1 MLKRNPFPIIGKVY
15 KYEFKH
21 ISKTLVPLFLI
32 LLALGLVIGLLQSP
46 MSSYSKTVTE
56 NEIIIQGTID
66 ENDLFMNN
74 SDGVLLARNNAMKAF
89 IVIILSFI
97 FSLYIMAVFI
107 VTMVILSGRFKKS
120 MLGDEAYLNLVLPVT
135 MGEHIWGRF
144 LAAVTWV
151 ILCFITAGISGMLL
165 MIRNDA
171 RKWIPEII
179 DGVKETGFNAIGM
192 SPALFF
198 TLEIILLFLMVISII
213 LLVYC
218 VNALGHLSQNNKTIV
233 KFLSTIG
240 LFFIMFNIPDW
251 IENLCGNDLSVKANM
266 IISIC
271 CYLFMSALYM
281 FTTHL
286 IFTKRLNLE

>member
-89 IVIILSFI
+89 ILIILSFI

-240 LFFIMFNIPDW
+240 LLFIMFNIPDW

>member
-89 IVIILSFI
+89 ILIILSFI

-198 TLEIILLFLMVISII
+198 TFEIILLFLMVIFDF
-213 LLVYC
+213 LCKFC
-218 VNALGHLSQNNKTIV
+218 V
-233 KFLSTIG
+233 F
-240 LFFIMFNIPDW
+240 
-251 IENLCGNDLSVKANM
+251 
-266 IISIC
+266 
-271 CYLFMSALYM
+271 
-281 FTTHL
+281 
-286 IFTKRLNLE
+286 

>member
-1 MLKRNPFPIIGKVY
+1 MLKRNPFPFIGKVY

-56 NEIIIQGTID
+56 NEIIIQGTTNS
-66 ENDLFMNN
+66 NDLFMNN
-74 SDGVLLARNNAMKAF
+74 NDGVLLAKNNAMKTF

-135 MGEHIWGRF
+135 IGEHIWGRF

-151 ILCFITAGISGMLL
+151 ILCLITSGISGMLL

-179 DGVKETGFNAIGM
+179 DGVRDGFDSMGM
-192 SPALFF
+192 TPALYF
-198 TLEIILLFLMVISII
+198 TLDILMVFVFVIAII

-218 VNALGHLSQNNKTIV
+218 VNALGHLSQKNKTVV
-233 KFLSTIG
+233 KLLSTIG
-240 LFFIMFNIPDW
+240 LFIVMIKLPGLVGK
-251 IENLCGNDLSVKANM
+251 ICGEDISAKAQM
-266 IISIC
+266 IVYIC
-271 CYLFMSALYM
+271 CYVFMSALYM
-281 FTTHL
+281 ITTQL
-286 IFTKRLNLE
+286 VFTKRLNLE

>member
-74 SDGVLLARNNAMKAF
+74 NDGVLLARNNAMKAF
-89 IVIILSFI
+89 ILIILSFI

-151 ILCFITAGISGMLL
+151 ILCFITSGISGMLL

-198 TLEIILLFLMVISII
+198 KIYLL
-213 LLVYC
+213 
-218 VNALGHLSQNNKTIV
+218 
-233 KFLSTIG
+233 
-240 LFFIMFNIPDW
+240 
-251 IENLCGNDLSVKANM
+251 
-266 IISIC
+266 
-271 CYLFMSALYM
+271 
-281 FTTHL
+281 
-286 IFTKRLNLE
+286 